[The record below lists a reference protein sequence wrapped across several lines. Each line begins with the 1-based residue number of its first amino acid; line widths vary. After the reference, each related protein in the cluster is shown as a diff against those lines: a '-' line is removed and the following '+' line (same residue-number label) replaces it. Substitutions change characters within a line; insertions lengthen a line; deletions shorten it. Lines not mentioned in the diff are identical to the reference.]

1 MFLGSS
7 RAIEEKGFYGIS
19 MYALGVPHTVL
30 VDDYIPMKKDRRGR
44 YSNLFSSVKGE
55 KNGGDEALWGSIIEK
70 AFAKFYGN
78 YSHIEGG
85 WSYKAI
91 ETFVGG
97 PYEMIDHYE
106 KDNKDNEITDVDTLW
121 TRLMAHDLNHEM
133 FGAEPDR
140 YPKNGIVS
148 HHAYTTL
155 GVTDLVP
162 GERLVH
168 VRNPWGKKE
177 RYTGPWCDECAEW
190 DGVS

>member
-1 MFLGSS
+1 MFLNNSN
-7 RAIEEKGFYGIS
+7 AIEEKGVYGIS

-78 YSHIEGG
+78 YYHIEGG
-85 WSYKAI
+85 WSHKAI
-91 ETFVGG
+91 EAFVGG
-97 PYEMIDHYE
+97 PYEIIQHYE

-133 FGAEPDR
+133 FGANPDR
-140 YPKNGIVS
+140 NPKNGIVP